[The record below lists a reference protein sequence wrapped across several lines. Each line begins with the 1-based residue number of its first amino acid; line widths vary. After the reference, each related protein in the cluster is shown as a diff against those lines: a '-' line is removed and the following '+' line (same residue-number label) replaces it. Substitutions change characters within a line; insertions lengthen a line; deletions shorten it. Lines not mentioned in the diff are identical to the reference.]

1 MTLPMEWFLL
11 PLLFLA
17 SAFFSATETA
27 FFALRRVDILKW
39 KAEGN
44 RMAGVIGKMLESPS
58 RLIATLFIGNEFA
71 NVSISSVL
79 AALLIPVVP
88 AHGEIVALAAGTL
101 GILILGDIT
110 PKCIVWPRAKSFSL
124 LAARP
129 FLLFSRIVA
138 PVRYLMEKVADGI
151 LLVLGGG
158 QIAGKKGGLTEREFR
173 FLVDVGGENGTLDPG
188 ERELIHNIFEM
199 TDQRAGEIMTPLADV
214 FMVPVDISREELL
227 TQFRRYRRSRIPV
240 YQGDRKEVIG
250 ILYLRDLLRP
260 ETEGE
265 GDTSIAGLLRPPFVV
280 PTSKKL
286 PLLLSEFQRLKVHLA
301 LVIDEF
307 GEIVGI
313 VTLEDVLEEL
323 FGEIWEEHDR
333 EEKELIPRP
342 DGSWRVL
349 GKMPIH
355 RFNDAF
361 SAGLPDQEWN
371 TVAGLLLHEFGRLPG
386 KGDSILLGSLRFTVE
401 RVSGIRIVEVGVR
414 DIQEETV

>member
-27 FFALRRVDILKW
+27 FFALRRVDLLKW

-58 RLIATLFIGNEFA
+58 RLISTLFIGNEIA

-88 AHGEIVALAAGTL
+88 AHGEIVAFVAGTL

-110 PKCIVWPRAKSFSL
+110 PKCIVWPRAKSYSL
-124 LAARP
+124 FAARP
-129 FLLFSRIVA
+129 FLFFSRIVA
-138 PVRYLMEKVADGI
+138 PVRYLMEKMAGGI
-151 LLVLGGG
+151 LLLLGGG
-158 QIAGKKGGLTEREFR
+158 KVVSRKGGLSEREFR

-214 FMVPVDISREELL
+214 FMVPVDISRDELL

-240 YQGDRKEVIG
+240 FRGERKEVIG
-250 ILYLRDLLRP
+250 ILYLKDLLRP
-260 ETEGE
+260 APEG
-265 GDTSIAGLLRPPFVV
+265 GDASLSGLLKPPFIV

-286 PLLLSEFQRLKVHLA
+286 PLLLREFQRTKVHLA
-301 LVIDEF
+301 LVVDEF
-307 GEIVGI
+307 GNIVGI

-323 FGEIWEEHDR
+323 FGEIWEEHDE
-333 EEKELIPRP
+333 EEKELVPRP
-342 DGSWRVL
+342 DGSFCVL

-361 SAGLPDQEWN
+361 SADLPDQEWD

-386 KGDSILLGSLRFTVE
+386 RGDSILLGSLRFTVE

-414 DIQEETV
+414 NNREETG

>member
-1 MTLPMEWFLL
+1 MEWFLL

-17 SAFFSATETA
+17 SAFFSASETA
-27 FFALRRVDILKW
+27 FFALRRIDLMKW
-39 KAEGN
+39 KEEGN
-44 RMAGVIGKMLESPS
+44 RMAGVIGKMLENPS
-58 RLIATLFIGNEFA
+58 RLISTLFIGNELV
-71 NVSISSVL
+71 NVSISSLL
-79 AALLIPVVP
+79 AVLLIPIIP

-110 PKCIVWPRAKSFSL
+110 PKCIVWPRARSFSL
-124 LAARP
+124 FAARP
-129 FLLFSRIVA
+129 FLLFSRVVS
-138 PVRYLMEKVADGI
+138 PVRFLMERMAGGI
-151 LLVLGGG
+151 LRLLGGG
-158 QIAGKKGGLTEREFR
+158 RTPGTKGGLTEREFR

-199 TDQRAGEIMTPLADV
+199 TDQRAGEIMTPLADM
-214 FMVPVDISREELL
+214 FMVPVDISRPELL
-227 TQFRRYRRSRIPV
+227 RQIRKYRRSRIPV
-240 YQGDRKEVIG
+240 YQGDRRDVIG
-250 ILYLRDLLRP
+250 ILYMRDLLRP
-260 ETEGE
+260 EAGGE
-265 GDTSIAGLLRPPFVV
+265 GDASLATLLKPPFVV

-323 FGEIWEEHDR
+323 FGEIWEEHDK
-333 EEKELIPRP
+333 EEKELVPRP
-342 DGSWRVL
+342 DGSYGVL

-361 SAGLPDQEWN
+361 SAALPDQEWD
-371 TVAGLLLHEFGRLPG
+371 TVAGLLLHEFGRLPER
-386 KGDSILLGSLRFTVE
+386 GDSILLGHFRFTVE

-414 DIQEETV
+414 RVTEGME

>member
-1 MTLPMEWFLL
+1 MEWFLL

>member
-17 SAFFSATETA
+17 SAFFSASETA
-27 FFALRRVDILKW
+27 FFALRRIDLLKW
-39 KAEGN
+39 KEEGN
-44 RMAGVIGKMLESPS
+44 RMAGVIGKMLETPS
-58 RLIATLFIGNEFA
+58 RLISTLFIGNELI
-71 NVSISSVL
+71 NVAISSLL
-79 AALLIPVVP
+79 AALLIPIIP
-88 AHGEIVALAAGTL
+88 AHGEIVALVAGTL

-110 PKCIVWPRAKSFSL
+110 PKCIVWPRAKSYSL
-124 LAARP
+124 FAARP
-129 FLLFSRIVA
+129 FLFFSRVVA
-138 PVRYLMEKVADGI
+138 PVRFLMEKMAEWI
-151 LLVLGGG
+151 LHLLGGG

-173 FLVDVGGENGTLDPG
+173 FLVDVGEENGTLDPG

-214 FMVPVDISREELL
+214 FMVPVDISRRELL

-240 YQGDRKEVIG
+240 FQGDRKEIIG

-260 ETEGE
+260 DAEGE
-265 GDTSIAGLLRPPFVV
+265 RDTSLAGLLKPPFVV

-323 FGEIWEEHDR
+323 FGEIWEEHDM
-333 EEKELIPRP
+333 EEKELVPRP
-342 DGSWRVL
+342 DGSCCVL

-361 SAGLPDQEWN
+361 LADLPDQEWD

-386 KGDSILLGSLRFTVE
+386 RGDSILLGSFRFTVE

-414 DIQEETV
+414 RIAEGTQ

>member
-1 MTLPMEWFLL
+1 MEWLLL

-17 SAFFSATETA
+17 SVFFSATETA
-27 FFALRRVDILKW
+27 LFALRRVDLLKW

-44 RMAGVIGKMLESPS
+44 QMAGVIGKMLESPS
-58 RLIATLFIGNEFA
+58 RLISTIFIGNEFA
-71 NVSISSVL
+71 NVSLSSVL
-79 AALLIPVVP
+79 AALMISMIP
-88 AHGEIVALAAGTL
+88 AYGEVAALVAGTL
-101 GILILGDIT
+101 AILIGDIT
-110 PKCIVWPRAKSFSL
+110 SKCIVWPRAKSFSL

-129 FLLFSRIVA
+129 FLLFSRVVA
-138 PVRYLMEKVADGI
+138 PLRYLMEKLADGI
-151 LLVLGGG
+151 LLLLGGG
-158 QIAGKKGGLTEREFR
+158 KLVSGKWGLTEREFR

-214 FMVPVDISREELL
+214 FMVPVDIPREQLLAQSRK
-227 TQFRRYRRSRIPV
+227 YGCSRIPV
-240 YQGDRKEVIG
+240 FRGDRKEVIG
-250 ILYLRDLLRP
+250 ILYLKDLLRP
-260 ETEGE
+260 VPEG
-265 GDTSIAGLLRPPFVV
+265 GDASLSGLLRPPFVV

-286 PLLLSEFQRLKVHLA
+286 PLLLREFQRMKVHLA
-301 LVIDEF
+301 LVVDEF
-307 GEIVGI
+307 GNIVGI

-323 FGEIWEEHDR
+323 FGEIREEHDR

-361 SAGLPDQEWN
+361 SAGLPDQEWD

-386 KGDSILLGSLRFTVE
+386 KGDSILLGSFRFTVE
-401 RVSGIRIVEVGVR
+401 RVRGIRIVEVGVR
-414 DIQEETV
+414 DIREETEEPA

>member
-27 FFALRRVDILKW
+27 FFALRRVDLLKW
-39 KAEGN
+39 EADGN
-44 RMAGVIGKMLESPS
+44 RIAGVIGKMLDTPS
-58 RLIATLFIGNEFA
+58 RLISTLFIGNEFA

-79 AALLIPVVP
+79 AALLIPIIP
-88 AHGEIVALAAGTL
+88 AHGEIVAIVTGTL

-110 PKCIVWPRAKSFSL
+110 PKCIVWPRAKSYSL
-124 LAARP
+124 FAARP
-129 FLLFSRIVA
+129 FFFFSRVVA
-138 PVRYLMEKVADGI
+138 PLRFLMEKVADGI
-151 LLVLGGG
+151 LLMLGGG
-158 QIAGKKGGLTEREFR
+158 RIAGKKRGLTEREFR

-214 FMVPVDISREELL
+214 FMVPADISREKLL

-240 YQGDRKEVIG
+240 YQGDRKDVLG

-260 ETEGE
+260 GTEGE
-265 GDTSIAGLLRPPFVV
+265 GVPPLAELLRSPFVV

-323 FGEIWEEHDR
+323 FGEIREEHDR

-361 SAGLPDQEWN
+361 SASLPDQEWN

-386 KGDSILLGSLRFTVE
+386 KGDSILLGSFRFTVE
-401 RVSGIRIVEVGVR
+401 RVSGIRIVEVGLR
-414 DIQEETV
+414 RITEETQ

>member
-27 FFALRRVDILKW
+27 FFALRRFDILKW

-414 DIQEETV
+414 DIQEDTV